1 MDCIL
6 YQSTYQ
12 SVFGISTRRQKFKA
26 RPLFFLCLI
35 FPRSILDFL
44 VFHQGFFVYYV
55 FGIGVWPFLQ
65 FGVSLQIFHF
75 FQLSSVVMLKT
86 FVLFQGVF
94 WRSSGGFPVFDMVL
108 VQTGL
113 LRSLSISSI
122 RFFVFWLILFLTDF
136 FTSYAGNHQGVQ
148 KVAFHQQYAPQQ
160 IGLDQWQQRQDTSCC
175 H

>member
-1 MDCIL
+1 
-6 YQSTYQ
+6 
-12 SVFGISTRRQKFKA
+12 
-26 RPLFFLCLI
+26 
-35 FPRSILDFL
+35 
-44 VFHQGFFVYYV
+44 
-55 FGIGVWPFLQ
+55 
-65 FGVSLQIFHF
+65 
-75 FQLSSVVMLKT
+75 MLKT
-86 FVLFQGVF
+86 FVLLGCF

-122 RFFVFWLILFLTDF
+122 RFLFLVNSFLTDF

-160 IGLDQWQQRQDTSCC
+160 IGLDQWQQLQDTSWS